1 MASAGYELREMQES
15 AVCCGMGRSDSLKMP
30 EALSAMLARKLRRIA
45 ASEAEG
51 VALGC
56 PGCLMQIRGGCAATG
71 MPVRVRH
78 TAEWLASVPG
88 AAGEAGPAGTI

>member
-1 MASAGYELREMQES
+1 MQES
-15 AVCCGMGRSDSLKMP
+15 AVCCGMGGSYSLKMP
-30 EALSAMLARKLRRIA
+30 EVSSAMLARKLRMIA

-51 VALGC
+51 VALDC
-56 PGCLMQIRGGCAATG
+56 PGCMMQIRGGCAAAG

-78 TAEWLASVPG
+78 TAEWLASVLG